1 MCGIGGTVSFTR
13 RPDPGLGRDMVAC
26 MPHRGPDDD
35 GVYASGP
42 ALLAHRR
49 LSILDLSDAGHQ
61 PMHNADG
68 SVHVVF
74 NGEIYNYRELRAD
87 LSYPFRSETDTEV
100 LLALYEEH
108 GVDCLSKLR
117 GMFAFAIWDER
128 RDRLFLARD
137 RLGQKPL
144 FFRDGPDGFTFGS
157 TIQTVL
163 ADSAVEARPDLPA
176 LREFLTY
183 QYVPA
188 PKTGFEGIRQ
198 VRPAEYLLVDEDGV
212 TRDTYWSLSHRE
224 QFDASPDVLANRLR
238 DELREAV
245 RLRMRSDVPL
255 GVFLSGG
262 VDSTIVT
269 ALMADLAETSVE
281 TYSIGFDE
289 YDELSFARAVAEEY
303 DTNHTEYTVTPDAM
317 DVLPELVDHYE
328 MPFGDPSAVPT
339 YYVSQVASQDITV
352 AVGGDA
358 GDEHFA
364 GYDRYTF
371 DWLTEQA
378 DRVPKPLRDGTAAVL
393 DALPDDGPVSEQ
405 RRQIRSLLDNAEGD
419 AVERYAPY
427 VCHMLGEEAEMVWN
441 GPEPDDELAHLQ
453 KAFRRGDG
461 PTRMDRITALD
472 LRTYLP
478 DDLLTKVDR
487 ASMAHSLEV
496 RSPFLDHEFAEFAAR
511 IPAKYKWRRG
521 EKKWLLKRAFE
532 DVFPEAVQG
541 RSKQG
546 FSVPVDAWFR
556 GDLADLADRKLARL
570 GQRDPFD
577 AAGIDAKLSAHL
589 ESTDDYG
596 HHLWDL
602 LVLEEWYERFIDDA

>member
-1 MCGIGGTVSFTR
+1 MCGIGGKVSFSD
-13 RPDPGLGRDMVAC
+13 RPSPDVGREMVAR

-35 GVYASGP
+35 GVYAFGP
-42 ALLAHRR
+42 AMLAHRR

-61 PMHNADG
+61 PMTNDDG
-68 SVHVVF
+68 TVRIVF
-74 NGEIYNYRELRAD
+74 NGEIYNYRELRDD

-128 RDRLFLARD
+128 DERLFLARD

-144 FFRDGPDGFTFGS
+144 FYRDGPNGFTFGS
-157 TIQTVL
+157 TVKAVL
-163 ADSAVEARPDLPA
+163 ADPSVEARPDRPA

-188 PKTGFEGIRQ
+188 PKTGFEGVRQ

-212 TRDTYWSLSHRE
+212 TRDTYWSLSHAE
-224 QFDASPDVLANRLR
+224 QFDASPSVLADRLR
-238 DELREAV
+238 EELREAV

-281 TYSIGFDE
+281 TYSIGFDA
-289 YDELSFARAVAEEY
+289 YDELEFARAVAEEY

-339 YYVSQVASQDITV
+339 YYVSQVASEDITV

-371 DWLTEQA
+371 DWLTERTS
-378 DRVPKPLRDGTAAVL
+378 RVPGPIRATGSAVL
-393 DALPDDGPVSEQ
+393 GALPDGGPLSRQ
-405 RRQIRSLLDNAEGD
+405 RDQVESLLENAAGD
-419 AVERYAPY
+419 PVERYAPY
-427 VCHMLGEEAEMVWN
+427 VCHMLGEEVAEVWD
-441 GPEPDDELAHLQ
+441 GPEPDDELAHLRA
-453 KAFRRGDG
+453 AFERVDG
-461 PTRMDRITALD
+461 PTRMDRVTAVD
-472 LRTYLP
+472 IGTYLP

-496 RSPFLDHEFAEFAAR
+496 RSPFLDHEFAEFAAK
-511 IPAKYKWRRG
+511 IPATYKWRRG
-521 EKKWLLKRAFE
+521 EKKWLLKRAFS
-532 DVFPEAVQG
+532 DVFPDAVKG

-556 GDLADLADRKLARL
+556 GDLADLADRKLTRL
-570 GQRDPFD
+570 GERDAFD
-577 AAGIDAKLSAHL
+577 AAGIDRKLSAHL
-589 ESTDDYG
+589 ASDDDYG

-602 LVLEEWYERFIDDA
+602 LVLEQWYETFIDD